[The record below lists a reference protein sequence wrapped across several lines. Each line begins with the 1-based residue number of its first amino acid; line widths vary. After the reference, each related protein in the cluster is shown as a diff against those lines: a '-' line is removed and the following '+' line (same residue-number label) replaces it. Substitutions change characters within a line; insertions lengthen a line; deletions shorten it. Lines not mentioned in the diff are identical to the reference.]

1 MAVTP
6 TRGMLITRP
15 GVDAAEGELHFD
27 KRIVMCYTVVVIRT
41 ANTTKQEIKMEA
53 KIKTSMK
60 ALVNYQQ
67 VKGHLGQDVNNNGMR
82 WLFVESRKTGRSYPV
97 ALVDALNGEIVHYE
111 PQQQMSDFTN
121 EQVADALLEAARS

>member
-1 MAVTP
+1 
-6 TRGMLITRP
+6 
-15 GVDAAEGELHFD
+15 
-27 KRIVMCYTVVVIRT
+27 
-41 ANTTKQEIKMEA
+41 MEA

-60 ALVNYQQ
+60 ATVNYQQ
-67 VKGHLGQDVNNNGMR
+67 VKGFLGQDVNNNGMR
-82 WLFVESRKTGRSYPV
+82 WLFVESRKTRRPYPV